1 MTKVAI
7 FAHVWGVPR
16 CGFLLSPLKPL
27 EISCITL
34 DLPQNTP
41 AKYMMSSQQIN
52 VSAALSIR
60 KRRDIFQ
67 PQLLLCTPEEIAGAV
82 AFLSSRDAA
91 YVTGETLVVSGGM
104 QSKL

>member
-1 MTKVAI
+1 MGCAKVRI
-7 FAHVWGVPR
+7 ST
-16 CGFLLSPLKPL
+16 LSIETF
-27 EISCITL
+27 EISDSL

-52 VSAALSIR
+52 FSAALSIR

-82 AFLSSRDAA
+82 AFLSSRDEA

>member
-1 MTKVAI
+1 VGCAKVRI
-7 FAHVWGVPR
+7 ST
-16 CGFLLSPLKPL
+16 LSLETF

-52 VSAALSIR
+52 FSAALSIR